1 MADGI
6 ITSLKKKFNELGNE
20 RLIEIYEIQSLYA
33 DINNQINSEGSK
45 VSMIIEPDDIDSVA
59 LAEDIKYNIDN
70 INELD
75 NGPTKNFEGETFYN
89 LDDSNS
95 VYNFDY
101 SLDELEGNIP
111 QNIKDPQ
118 LPENLSSSDYNYSE
132 IVDESTPEELNEVP
146 TEDTSDNSND
156 ETK

>member
-20 RLIEIYEIQSLYA
+20 RLMEIYEIQSLYA

-59 LAEDIKYNIDN
+59 LAEDIKSKIDT

-75 NGPTKNFEGETFYN
+75 NGPTKDFNGETFYN
-89 LDDSNS
+89 LDDANS

-101 SLDELEGNIP
+101 SVDELEESVP
-111 QNIKDPQ
+111 QNIQDPQ
-118 LPENLSSSDYNYSE
+118 LPKNLSSSDYNFSE
-132 IVDESTPEELNEVP
+132 IVDEPTPEEINDVPPEETNNNED
-146 TEDTSDNSND
+146 DT
-156 ETK
+156 K

>member
-59 LAEDIKYNIDN
+59 LAEDIKSNIDT

-89 LDDSNS
+89 LDDANS

-118 LPENLSSSDYNYSE
+118 LPENISSNDY
-132 IVDESTPEELNEVP
+132 NEVP
-146 TEDTSDNSND
+146 TEDSNNNSED

>member
-33 DINNQINSEGSK
+33 EVNNQINSEGSK

-59 LAEDIKYNIDN
+59 LAEDIKSDIDT

-89 LDDSNS
+89 LDDANS

-101 SLDELEGNIP
+101 SVDELEESIP
-111 QNIKDPQ
+111 QNIQDPQ
-118 LPENLSSSDYNYSE
+118 LPENISSSDYNLSE
-132 IVDESTPEELNEVP
+132 IVDESVPEELKDVPNEE
-146 TEDTSDNSND
+146 TNDNFEDD
-156 ETK
+156 TK

>member
-59 LAEDIKYNIDN
+59 LAEDIKSNIDT